1 MPVIFLSPSTQ
12 EYNPYIIGGNE
23 EYYMNLLADGMEPYL
38 RANAIRWDRNDPNT
52 SAAAAIAQ
60 AARGSY
66 DFYLALHSN
75 ASGDGL
81 TEGKVRGIVAYY
93 YPTSANGKRAAEIF
107 AANLRTIYPLPEQVT
122 IRPTA
127 SLGEVRRPKS
137 PAVLLE
143 IGYHDNT
150 ADANWVSG
158 NIPLIAQNLVQS
170 LTEYFSLPFLY
181 PIVPQSGVVT
191 TVSSDLNLR
200 DYPALTGAVVGRL
213 PRGVTVTVYGQYQG
227 WYSVW
232 YGDTAGYASA
242 AYIQI

>member
-23 EYYMNLLADGMEPYL
+23 EYYMNLLADAMEPFL
-38 RANAIRWDRNDPNT
+38 RSNAIRWDRNDPNT
-52 SAAAAIAQ
+52 SAAGAIAQ

-81 TEGKVRGIVAYY
+81 REGRIRGIIAYY
-93 YPTSANGKRAAEIF
+93 YPTSVDGRRAAEIF
-107 AANLRTIYPLPEQVT
+107 AENLRRIYPLPDNVT
-122 IRPTA
+122 TRATS
-127 SLGEVRRPKS
+127 SLGEVRRPRS

-150 ADANWVSG
+150 EDANWVSG
-158 NIPLIAQNLVQS
+158 NIQLIAQNLVES
-170 LTEYFSLPFLY
+170 LCQYFGLPFIY

-191 TVSSDLNLR
+191 TVNTDLNLR
-200 DYPALTGAVVGRL
+200 DFPALTGAVVGRL
-213 PRGVTVTVYGQYQG
+213 PRGATVTVYGQYGG